1 MTAGS
6 KNRRGQTR
14 ELAEFISAFP
24 AASIPGSAIDRA
36 RQVIADLIGVAF
48 AGRRHSAGATILEY
62 VLDQGARPV
71 AGIIGGGR
79 TTPELA
85 SLANGVFAHALD
97 FDDTNHPLY
106 GHPSCSIVPAILA
119 TGEEA
124 GGVFR
129 SAVEAYVVGVEVDA
143 VLGGQ
148 MMMAHSETGFHSTGT
163 IGTIGAAAAA
173 ARMVGLDIDATQRV
187 LGIAVS
193 RAAGLRVNVGT
204 MTKPLHAGAAA
215 MSAVQA
221 VRLAQR
227 GWDSHPESL
236 ESSIGFGSAFLGPDG
251 NRALDFSAGLG
262 EQWSL
267 LAPHGL
273 AIKPYPSCGAT
284 HAAIDA
290 AVAVRG
296 ELGDVQIEY
305 VRVGVSAR
313 APQLLIYERPQTG
326 SEGRFSGQ
334 YTVAAA
340 LRRGP
345 LGLDD
350 FTDDSVRDPEVRAL
364 MERIEVV
371 VDDRHRDATQ
381 YPASVEVRT
390 RAGRVVERTVEL
402 ARGKNANP
410 LTEEELRA
418 KFEGCVGQGSGELW
432 RSIRHAEPDR
442 RISDFSA
449 TLADFQLEGSG

>member
-6 KNRRGQTR
+6 RNRPGQTR
-14 ELAEFISAFP
+14 ELAEFISAYP
-24 AASIPGSAIDRA
+24 AASIPATAVDRA

-48 AGRRHSAGATILEY
+48 AGRRHQVGETILEY
-62 VLDQGARPV
+62 VLDQGARPG

-85 SLANGVFAHALD
+85 GLANGVFAHALD

-106 GHPSCSIVPAILA
+106 GHPSCSIVPAVLA
-119 TGEEA
+119 IGEEA
-124 GGVFR
+124 DGAFGR
-129 SAVEAYVVGVEVDA
+129 AVEAYVVGVEVDA

-148 MMMAHSETGFHSTGT
+148 MMMEHSETGFHSTGT

-173 ARMVGLDIDATQRV
+173 ARMVGLDVDATQRV
-187 LGIAVS
+187 LGIAAS

-227 GWDSHPESL
+227 GWDSHPQSL
-236 ESSIGFGSAFLGPDG
+236 ESSIGFGSAFLGPAGD
-251 NRALDFSAGLG
+251 RALDFSTGLG

-290 AVAVRG
+290 AVAARSQLRD
-296 ELGDVQIEY
+296 EQIEY

-313 APQLLIYERPQTG
+313 APQLLIYDRPRTG
-326 SEGRFSGQ
+326 SEGRFSGH

-350 FTDDSVRDPEVRAL
+350 FTDEAVLDPEVCAL

-371 VDDRHRDATQ
+371 VDDRHRDGTQ

-390 RAGRVVERTVEL
+390 RAGRVVEHTVEL

-418 KFEGCVGQGSGELW
+418 KFEGCVGPGSGDLW
-432 RSIRHAEPDR
+432 LNLRYAEPDR
-442 RISDFSA
+442 RVRDISSM
-449 TLADFQLEGSG
+449 LSGLPPGAIR